1 MNYALVRKL
10 LPCALR
16 AAVLIAGAAWLYER
30 GYQAAARHYEAQISA
45 DKLARA
51 QALERLQ
58 AAAREK
64 ETENAR
70 KLASAL
76 EERDKA
82 LARADSLR
90 RDSVRL
96 RDRADSAAAS
106 LRAGSASPDPDG
118 SKLARCRELLAEG
131 ANLVGAGGELAAEGA
146 GLLTRVAADHDAL
159 STQVQ

>member
-1 MNYALVRKL
+1 MINFGAIKALGAVVFAVACSLAVFAFGYETAERKL
-10 LPCALR
+10 QT
-16 AAVLIAGAAWLYER
+16 E
-30 GYQAAARHYEAQISA
+30 
-45 DKLARA
+45 
-51 QALERLQ
+51 LQ
-58 AAAREK
+58 TQKAELQTQAREK
-64 ETENAR
+64 EHESAE
-70 KLASAL
+70 KLAEAL
-76 EERDKA
+76 AARDKA
-82 LARADSLR
+82 LADAASLR
-90 RDSVRL
+90 RSAVRV